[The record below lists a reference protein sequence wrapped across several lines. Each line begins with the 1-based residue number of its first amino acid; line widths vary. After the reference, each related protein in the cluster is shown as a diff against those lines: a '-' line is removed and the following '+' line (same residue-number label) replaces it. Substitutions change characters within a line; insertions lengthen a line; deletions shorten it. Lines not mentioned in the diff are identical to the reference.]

1 MSVEAFRCRLTRL
14 VRPAAGP
21 TRPER
26 AEPREP
32 SAQPAKDVG
41 AGVLRAFFF
50 ALMTAMTPL
59 AGVADDVPS
68 AGATAALSPVTHA
81 SIWPNPRWP
90 LSTDAA
96 TERRVQSLLQRMTVE
111 EKVGQVVQ
119 ADIASVT
126 PEDVRTYHLGS
137 VLNGGNSAP
146 GNDEFAPA
154 ARWLELAD
162 AFYNA
167 SIDTRG
173 NRTAVPV
180 MWGTDAVH
188 GHSNIVGATLFP
200 HNVGLGAMRDPALM
214 ARIAAA
220 TAAEVRVT
228 GMEWTFAPAVS
239 VPQDVRWGRAYEGY
253 SEDPAVVASY
263 VGVFVRGLQGEP
275 GSPGFLRPPH
285 VLATTK
291 HYLAD
296 GGTDGGRDQGDA
308 RIQESALRDI
318 HGSGYPPAI
327 EAGVQTVMASFSSWN
342 GEKITGHRGLLTD
355 VLKGRMSFDGFI
367 VSDWNAHGQVRGC
380 TVKTC
385 PQAINAGLDMYMAPD
400 SWRPLYG
407 SLLEQ
412 VRAGTI
418 PRARLDDAVA
428 RILRVKIRMGLFE
441 AGAPSKR
448 PGGGRFE
455 LLGNPAH
462 RAIAREA
469 VRKSLV
475 LLKNENGLL
484 PLRPAQRVLVAGD
497 GADNLGKQSGGWT
510 LTWQGTG
517 LDNSRFP
524 GATSIWKGIQAA
536 VTAGGG
542 TAELSVD
549 GRYATRPD
557 VAIVVFGENPYAEFQ
572 GDITLL
578 RLREGNDA
586 HLALMRKLRAEKI
599 PVVAIFIS
607 GRPLWMNREINASN
621 AFVAAWLPGS
631 EGAGIADVLYRK
643 KDGSVG
649 YDFTGKLSFSWP
661 RTVLHD
667 AAKSGQ
673 PGYNP
678 LFAFGY
684 GLRYAD
690 SGNLA
695 PLPEAPGAD
704 IDSSQAGIFFTSGKL
719 SPPWMLSY
727 SNEDGGTQPISVVP
741 STVANGRVS
750 VSRIDR
756 DAQEDTL
763 RLQWLGQGMAGVQ
776 FDSREAFDFTRETNG
791 DVMLVLTIR
800 VSQAPT
806 ARVDM
811 AMACGARCAGSVRLD
826 QALAQAPPGNW
837 RRIAVPLK
845 CFSQSGADMQ
855 QIRTA
860 LSLRTAGAMD
870 IAVQRVALGTDAD
883 QRVACTN

>member
-1 MSVEAFRCRLTRL
+1 MPTDAIRRSPARLNSQPLRGQQRPVAWHVSRFAPRRKVALALLAL
-14 VRPAAGP
+14 VISAA
-21 TRPER
+21 
-26 AEPREP
+26 A
-32 SAQPAKDVG
+32 
-41 AGVLRAFFF
+41 
-50 ALMTAMTPL
+50 MTAMTAP
-59 AGVADDVPS
+59 AHAADTAIS
-68 AGATAALSPVTHA
+68 ASAATHA
-81 SIWPNPRWP
+81 AIWPSPRWP
-90 LSTDAA
+90 LPADAA
-96 TERRVQSLLQRMTVE
+96 TERHVQGLLQRMTLE
-111 EKVGQVVQ
+111 EKVGQVIQ

-146 GNDEFAPA
+146 GGDEFAPA
-154 ARWLELAD
+154 AKWLELAD

-167 SIDTRG
+167 SVDARG
-173 NRTAVPV
+173 NRAAVPV
-180 MWGTDAVH
+180 IWGTDAVH

-214 ARIAAA
+214 AKIAAA

-228 GMEWTFAPAVS
+228 GMEWTFAPTVT

-275 GSPGFLRPPH
+275 GAADFLRPPH

-308 RIQESALRDI
+308 RISETALRDI
-318 HGSGYPPAI
+318 HGAGYPPAI

-342 GEKITGHRGLLTD
+342 GTKITGNRGLLTD
-355 VLKGRMSFDGFI
+355 VLKGRMSFHGFI
-367 VSDWNAHGQVRGC
+367 VSDWNAHSQVAGC
-380 TVKTC
+380 TVASC

-400 SWRPLYG
+400 SWRPLYK

-412 VRAGTI
+412 VRAGAVA
-418 PRARLDDAVA
+418 RERLDDAVA
-428 RILRVKIRMGLFE
+428 RVLRVKVRMGMFE
-441 AGAPSKR
+441 AGPPSKR
-448 PGGGRFE
+448 PGAGRFE
-455 LLGNPAH
+455 LLGSAAH

-484 PLRPAQRVLVAGD
+484 PLKPSQRVLVAGD
-497 GADNLGKQSGGWT
+497 GADNLAKQSGGWT

-517 LDNSRFP
+517 LDNSLFP
-524 GATSIWKGIQAA
+524 GATSIWKGIQGA
-536 VTAGGG
+536 VTAAGG

-549 GRYATRPD
+549 AKYATRPD
-557 VAIVVFGENPYAEFQ
+557 VAVVVFGENPYAEFQ
-572 GDITLL
+572 GDIALL

-586 HLALMRKLRAEKI
+586 HLALMRRLRSQNI
-599 PVVAIFIS
+599 PVIAVFLS
-607 GRPLWMNREINASN
+607 GRPLWMNREINAAS

-631 EGAGIADVLYRK
+631 EGAGIADVLLRN
-643 KDGSVG
+643 KDGAVAH
-649 YDFTGKLSFSWP
+649 DFSGRLSFSWP

-667 AAKSGQ
+667 PIKSGH

-678 LFAFGY
+678 LFPLGY

-690 SGNLA
+690 SGNVP
-695 PLPEAPGAD
+695 PLSEEPGAD
-704 IDSSQAGIFFTSGKL
+704 IDSSQAGIFFSGGKL

-727 SNEDGGTQPISVVP
+727 AVEGGTQPISTVP
-741 STVANGRVS
+741 STVADGRLR

-756 DAQEDTL
+756 EAQEDTL
-763 RLQWLGQGMAGVQ
+763 RLQWVGHGMAGMQ

-791 DVMLVLTIR
+791 DVSLVLTLR
-800 VSQAPT
+800 VSKAPT
-806 ARVDM
+806 ARVDL
-811 AMACGARCAGSVRLD
+811 AMACGPRCAGTVRLD
-826 QALAQAPPGNW
+826 QALAQSPAGNW
-837 RRIAVPLK
+837 RRLAIPLK
-845 CFSQSGADMQ
+845 CFSQSGADMM

-860 LSLRTAGAMD
+860 LSLRTAGALD
-870 IAVQRVALGTDAD
+870 IDIHRVALGTEAD

>member
-1 MSVEAFRCRLTRL
+1 MPVERLLRL
-14 VRPAAGP
+14 SSR
-21 TRPER
+21 T
-26 AEPREP
+26 
-32 SAQPAKDVG
+32 
-41 AGVLRAFFF
+41 LFY
-50 ALMTAMTPL
+50 ALMTAMTTT
-59 AGVADDVPS
+59 AGAADSAPS
-68 AGATAALSPVTHA
+68 AGTAPRAQSPAAHA
-81 SIWPNPRWP
+81 GIWPNPRWP
-90 LSTDAA
+90 LAPDAA
-96 TERRVQSLLQRMTVE
+96 AERRVQSLLQRMTLE

-154 ARWLELAD
+154 AKWLELAD

-167 SIDTRG
+167 SVDTRG

-180 MWGTDAVH
+180 IWGTDAVH

-200 HNVGLGAMRDPALM
+200 HNVGLGAMRDPAVM
-214 ARIAAA
+214 AKIAAVTA
-220 TAAEVRVT
+220 TEVRVT

-239 VPQDVRWGRAYEGY
+239 VPQDIRWGRAYEGY

-263 VGVFVRGLQGEP
+263 VGTFVRGLQGEP
-275 GSPGFLRPPH
+275 GSPNFLRPPH

-308 RIQESALRDI
+308 RIEESALRDI

-355 VLKGRMSFDGFI
+355 VLKGRMSFQGFI
-367 VSDWNAHGQVRGC
+367 VSDWNAHGQVPGC
-380 TVKTC
+380 TVRTC

-400 SWRPLYG
+400 SWRPLYA

-412 VRAGTI
+412 ARSGAI
-418 PRARLDDAVA
+418 ARERLDDAVA
-428 RILRVKIRMGLFE
+428 RILRVKVRMGLFE
-441 AGAPSKR
+441 AGPPSKR

-455 LLGNPAH
+455 LLGSEAH
-462 RAIAREA
+462 RAVAREA

-475 LLKNENGLL
+475 LLKNENRLL
-484 PLRPAQRVLVAGD
+484 PLKPAQRVLVAGD

-524 GATSIWKGIQAA
+524 GATSIWKGIQSA
-536 VTAGGG
+536 VTAAGG
-542 TAELSVD
+542 TAELSVE
-549 GRYATRPD
+549 GKYSAKPD

-599 PVVAIFIS
+599 PVVAVFLS
-607 GRPLWMNREINASN
+607 GRPLWMNREINAAN

-631 EGAGIADVLYRK
+631 EGAGVADVLYRK
-643 KDGSVG
+643 KDGAVA
-649 YDFTGKLSFSWP
+649 YDFNGRLSFSWP
-661 RTVLHD
+661 RTVVQD
-667 AAKSGQ
+667 VRKTGQ

-678 LFAFGY
+678 LFPLGY

-690 SGNLA
+690 SGNLPA
-695 PLPEAPGAD
+695 LSEAPGAD
-704 IDSSQAGIFFTSGKL
+704 IDSSEAGIFFTSGKL
-719 SPPWMLSY
+719 SPPWMLAY
-727 SNEDGGTQPISVVP
+727 SDDDGGTQPISTVP
-741 STVANGRVS
+741 STVANGRVR

-756 DAQEDTL
+756 DAQEDSL
-763 RLQWLGQGMAGVQ
+763 RFQWSGQGMAGVQ

-791 DVMLVLTIR
+791 DVMLVLTMR

-806 ARVDM
+806 ARVDL
-811 AMACGARCAGSVRLD
+811 AMACGERCAGTVRLD
-826 QALAQAPPGNW
+826 QALAQSPAGDW
-837 RRIAVPLK
+837 RRVAVPLK
-845 CFSQSGADMQ
+845 CFGQSGADMK

-860 LSLRTAGAMD
+860 LSLRTAGSLD

-883 QRVACTN
+883 QRVACTT